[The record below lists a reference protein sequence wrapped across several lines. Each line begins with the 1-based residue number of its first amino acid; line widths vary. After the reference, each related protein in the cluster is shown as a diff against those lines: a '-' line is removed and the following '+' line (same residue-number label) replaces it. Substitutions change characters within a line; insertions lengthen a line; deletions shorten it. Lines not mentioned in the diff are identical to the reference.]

1 MGAIFPYLSGSNFQS
16 WLRPYMMCS
25 MKSERDTQILPKEH
39 PNSLSNDEGSWSE
52 SPTDGIGIVLKK
64 GPWTAVEDAILR
76 DFVKKYGEGNWN
88 AVQRNTGLLRCGKS
102 CRLRWANHLRPEL
115 KKVAFTQE
123 EERFIIEMHAKLGNK
138 WARMASLLPGRTDN
152 EIKNYWNTRTKRRQR
167 AGLPLYPSNN
177 VFALASK
184 GNDPTQNIGQFYNVD
199 RENLGL
205 QQGSIFQMPLEFQLD
220 TYKPTTGH
228 VSHALPFSGVFSTCP
243 KSYAHGFLN
252 QGANQKRA
260 RDEESESS
268 FPACHSGITAVVS
281 TFKEI
286 PSTYSDLIYRDLGLD
301 HPYDPD
307 PGSHAPLNFYNLSS
321 FSHLPGTV
329 KMELPSLQYPET
341 NYSNWLTTDCIHVQ
355 SPRNVSFLSEC
366 TSPRS
371 SGLLEALVHES
382 GAISGGKKLSS
393 EKSSCSSAITD
404 TVESTTVNFCTAEW
418 EEISN
423 QRCSVPL
430 ANSSEETIPVAQ
442 QREDASHWLDFL
454 RPDALFESDW
464 FLRSSN
470 RVKGA
475 TVNDA
480 FAALLGDER
489 DEKCGNFRPL
499 PEIQSCGE
507 LSVDSLHAC
516 PWNSMPSVCQ
526 MPEHH

>member
-1 MGAIFPYLSGSNFQS
+1 
-16 WLRPYMMCS
+16 MCS
-25 MKSERDTQILPKEH
+25 VKSDRDTQMLPKEH
-39 PNSLSNDEGSWSE
+39 PDSLSNDESSWSE
-52 SPTDGIGIVLKK
+52 SPTAGIGIVLKK

-88 AVQRNTGLLRCGKS
+88 AVQRSSGLLRCGKS

-123 EERFIIEMHAKLGNK
+123 EEHLIIEMHAKLGNK

-167 AGLPLYPSNN
+167 AGLPLYPSNI
-177 VFALASK
+177 VFPLSS
-184 GNDPTQNIGQFYNVD
+184 NENHPTQNTGQFYNVD
-199 RENLGL
+199 RENLGV
-205 QQGSIFQMPLEFQLD
+205 QQGSIFEMPAEFQLD
-220 TYKPTTGH
+220 THKTTAGH
-228 VSHALPFSGVFSTCP
+228 VSYALPFSGIHSTCP
-243 KSYAHGFLN
+243 GPYTHSFLN
-252 QGANQKRA
+252 QGVNQKRA
-260 RDEESESS
+260 RDGESESS
-268 FPACHSGITAVVS
+268 FPTCHGGITSVVS
-281 TFKEI
+281 MFKEL
-286 PSTYSDLIYRDLGLD
+286 PSTYSNSIYGDLGLN

-307 PGSHAPLNFYNLSS
+307 PGSNAPSNFYNFSPY
-321 FSHLPGTV
+321 SHLPGTV

-341 NYSNWLTTDCIHVQ
+341 NYSNWLTTTDCIHVK

-382 GAISGGKKLSS
+382 GAINGGKKLSS

-404 TVESTTVNFCTAEW
+404 TVESSTVNFCTAEW

-423 QRCSVPL
+423 QRSAVPL
-430 ANSSEETIPVAQ
+430 ANSSEEAIAEAEQ
-442 QREDASHWLDFL
+442 HEDASLCS

-464 FLRSSN
+464 FLRSSQ
-470 RVKGA
+470 RMKGIMM
-475 TVNDA
+475 NDA
-480 FAALLGDER
+480 FAALVGDER
-489 DEKCGNFRPL
+489 DEKCEIFRQPA
-499 PEIQSCGE
+499 EIPSTDGT
-507 LSVDSLHAC
+507 LSMDSLHAC